1 VRKSPVKPSAVLSET
16 DNPDSNVD
24 ISTAAA
30 ETPIF
35 WTWRG
40 EARPVISCL
49 NTEEA
54 EPPLPLSLAIRLQ
67 RGVAVLL
74 AISLG

>member
-1 VRKSPVKPSAVLSET
+1 MRKSPVKPSAVLSET
-16 DNPDSNVD
+16 DNPDSNID
-24 ISTAAA
+24 ISTAA
-30 ETPIF
+30 ETPIP

-49 NTEEA
+49 NNEEA